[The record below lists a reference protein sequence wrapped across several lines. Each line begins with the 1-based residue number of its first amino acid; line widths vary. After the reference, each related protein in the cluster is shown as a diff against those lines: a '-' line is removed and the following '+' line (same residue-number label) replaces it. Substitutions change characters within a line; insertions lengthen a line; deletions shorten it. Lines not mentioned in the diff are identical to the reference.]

1 MSENRL
7 KSLLST
13 FLIIGTTSFGGY
25 MALIAIIRRN
35 MVERDA
41 IISDEILTEGI
52 SLASFLPGPMAVN
65 VVAYIGYKLSGV
77 TGAFLSVVAVLL
89 PSFLLVCVCSFLYFE
104 FGEIFSF
111 DGILLGIV
119 PAIIGII
126 ISVGVSM
133 AKKVCVRWIH
143 YLIATGSFIILFF
156 FSGYWSIVTVLL
168 LTGIIGVLTEYK
180 SQVPTVKKT
189 VKFSTSLISLGV
201 LLTLVF
207 LVASYVFPDHLFAKL
222 FTTFSAVSLT
232 LFGGGYVMVPIL
244 KSILVDQLAWF
255 NYKEFVFGI
264 SIGQVTPG
272 PILISSAFFGYKMAG
287 IAGAIISTIAIF
299 FPSSLLMIGAS
310 EAYQKVKENRLF
322 QAGLVGVKPA
332 VVGLIFYSGAS
343 LFIKHIE
350 FFNIWISLGILV
362 VSVIAIFKFNTQ
374 TAIVVLLSG
383 VLGYLVNYFIS

>member
-1 MSENRL
+1 
-7 KSLLST
+7 
-13 FLIIGTTSFGGY
+13 
-25 MALIAIIRRN
+25 MALIAMIRRN
-35 MVERDA
+35 LVERDA
-41 IISDEILTEGI
+41 MISDEILTEGI
-52 SLASFLPGPMAVN
+52 SLASFLPGPVAVN

-77 TGAFLSVVAVLL
+77 AGAFLSVIAVLL
-89 PSFLLVCVCSFLYFE
+89 PSFLLVCVCSVLYFE
-104 FGEIFSF
+104 FGEVYSF

-143 YLIATGSFIILFF
+143 YLIAIGSFLILFL
-156 FSGYWSIVTVLL
+156 FSGYWSIVAVLML
-168 LTGIIGVLTEYK
+168 AGIVGVLTEYK
-180 SQVPTVKKT
+180 TQVPEERSTVN
-189 VKFSTSLISLGV
+189 FSTSLISLGV
-201 LLTLVF
+201 LVVLVF
-207 LVASYVFPDHLFAKL
+207 LFAKFILPDHMLSQL
-222 FTTFSAVSLT
+222 FTNFSAVSLT
-232 LFGGGYVMVPIL
+232 LFGGGYVMIPIL

-287 IAGAIISTIAIF
+287 FAGAIVSTIAIF

-310 EAYQKVKENRLF
+310 EAYQKVKGNKLF
-322 QAGLVGVKPA
+322 QAGLVGIKPA

-350 FFNIWISLGILV
+350 LYNIWISVGIV
-362 VSVIAIFKFNTQ
+362 AVSFLAIYRYNAQ
-374 TAIVVLLSG
+374 TAIVVILSG
-383 VLGYLVNYFIS
+383 ALGYVVNYFYS